1 MKVWTLYSVPF
12 SSWRLARDR
21 QTYRQTDGLDRV
33 TWPHRGRLHNKDLI
47 KLLTCFLSYFLK
59 CLLSTRQPITLSLCL
74 TEIHWNYKI
83 LKIHCR
89 NVGIFLNY
97 KRCYVMELVS
107 ALAALG
113 AVLYLASVNTRIS
126 THFVTRS
133 LRHPGDELH
142 IVSPVYTHF
151 VTLCTSSPGWLLT
164 SSPPKKSLR
173 RRRPMHFV
181 TYYSWFAWT
190 LVLMCICDCSVYL
203 YFCIIHYRPIVAQY
217 LV

>member
-1 MKVWTLYSVPF
+1 MHLLRKYASKRVSHFRPSDLDLWPRDLELVLPVTLHVDNLPWKF
-12 SSWRLARDR
+12 ERCTVFRFRVDAWRLARDR

-33 TWPHRGRLHNKDLI
+33 TWPPRGRLHNKDLI

-113 AVLYLASVNTRIS
+113 AVLYLASVNTRS
-126 THFVTRS
+126 ARDVHFNDAVFRS
-133 LRHPGDELH
+133 AANQ
-142 IVSPVYTHF
+142 T
-151 VTLCTSSPGWLLT
+151 
-164 SSPPKKSLR
+164 
-173 RRRPMHFV
+173 
-181 TYYSWFAWT
+181 
-190 LVLMCICDCSVYL
+190 
-203 YFCIIHYRPIVAQY
+203 
-217 LV
+217 